1 MDVITA
7 HELWESAR
15 HLVDRAD
22 ELGIAIASIS
32 AHSRGADAHVGPGR
46 DVRDDVDRLANGG
59 EAQYYGQLYRRGPAF
74 GASGTVL
81 PPDVVITMPSPS
93 ALLVEVYGSGSCFV
107 TRNQLR
113 ILRESPTT
121 LTRDG
126 VAFTPDLL
134 DALGHIAARELV
146 TA

>member
-1 MDVITA
+1 MDVTA

-46 DVRDDVDRLANGG
+46 DVRGDVDRLANGG
-59 EAQYYGQLYRRGPAF
+59 EAQYCGQLYHRGPAF

-81 PPDVVITMPSPS
+81 PPDVVVTMPSRS
-93 ALLVEVYGSGSCFV
+93 TLRVEVHEAGACHV
-107 TRNQLR
+107 TRNDLR
-113 ILRESPTT
+113 IYRASPAA

-126 VAFTPDLL
+126 VTFTPDLL
-134 DALGHIAARELV
+134 DALDHIAARELV

>member
-1 MDVITA
+1 MDVTA

-46 DVRDDVDRLANGG
+46 DVRGDVDRLANGG
-59 EAQYYGQLYRRGPAF
+59 GEAQYYRQLYHRGPAF

-81 PPDVVITMPSPS
+81 PSDVVITMPSPS
-93 ALLVEVYGSGSCFV
+93 ALLVEVYGSGSCLV

-126 VAFTPDLL
+126 VTFTPEVL
-134 DALGHIAARELV
+134 DALDHIAARELV